1 VSLRFHGLGVS
12 PGVVIGTVYLLH
24 TEQLPVVPDPIP
36 PERVTE
42 EIERFDRARDEARRE
57 LEELKDR
64 VLAALGDHYT
74 GILEAQRLILDD
86 AALIDKTIQ
95 RIRVGRVSAR
105 WAVKEVVGEYDRR
118 FAAMDESHLSE
129 KGGDLSDVH
138 LRLQRLLRGEWDQRR
153 KMPQGPL
160 VVVAHSLA
168 PSDTVELSRRGVVGL
183 ATDVGGPTSHTAIL
197 AQALSVP
204 AVAGLRDMC
213 QQARPGDAIVL
224 DGSSGEVVL
233 MPSTTESAEAIQR
246 RQTWIA
252 SEEQAMARARD
263 LPVRTQDGLEIT
275 VRANIEFAADAD
287 NAVRFGAQGVGLYR
301 SEFLFLTH
309 SPDLPSEEEHFE
321 TYVEIARKVAPHPAV
336 VRTLDLGGEKYF
348 HEILDRDE
356 GNPVLGLRAVRFC
369 LKRPDIFRPQLRGLL
384 RAAVEQNLQIMLPLV
399 TTIEEIREVR
409 KLLNEQAEALKR
421 EGREARANVPLGIMI
436 EVPAAAVAA
445 DVLAREVD
453 FLSLGT
459 NDLIQYSLAV
469 DRGNESVNYLY
480 QPLHPGVLRMVRFVV
495 DTARGQGL
503 PLSICGE
510 MAADPAA
517 TRLLVGLGLH
527 ELSMQPRA
535 IAAVREMVASID
547 SREAE
552 TAAAEMLE
560 PGGSKSMFDAGV
572 IDHQ

>member
-42 EIERFDRARDEARRE
+42 EIERFHRARDEARRE
-57 LEELKDR
+57 LEDLKDR

-86 AALIDKTIQ
+86 TTLIDKTIQ

-118 FAAMDESHLSE
+118 FAAMDESHLSD

-138 LRLQRLLRGEWDQRR
+138 LRLQRLLRGEWDQRS
-153 KMPQGPL
+153 KMPDGPL
-160 VVVAHSLA
+160 IVVAHSLA

-233 MPSTTESAEAIQR
+233 MPSATESAEAIQR

-263 LPVRTQDGLEIT
+263 LPVRTQDGVEIT

-309 SPDLPSEEEHFE
+309 SPDLPTEEKHFE

-384 RAAVEQNLQIMLPLV
+384 RAAVEKNLQIMLPLV
-399 TTIEEIREVR
+399 TTIEEIRQVR
-409 KLLNEQAEALKR
+409 KLLNEQADALKR
-421 EGREARANVPLGIMI
+421 EGKEARANVPLGIMI

-495 DTARGQGL
+495 DTARGQGI

-547 SREAE
+547 SREAA
-552 TAAAEMLE
+552 TAAGEMLE
-560 PGGSKSMFDAGV
+560 AGGSRSMFEAGV
-572 IDHQ
+572 IDHR